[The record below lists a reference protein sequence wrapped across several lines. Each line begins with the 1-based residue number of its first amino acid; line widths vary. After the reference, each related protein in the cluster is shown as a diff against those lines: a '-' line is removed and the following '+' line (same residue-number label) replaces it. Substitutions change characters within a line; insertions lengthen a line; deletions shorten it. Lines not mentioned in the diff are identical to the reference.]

1 MTSLFYML
9 AVICV
14 LYCQESIYRLN
25 AVIPVMF
32 MAVALHQLLMP
43 TFKPP
48 AVATMTPEELEL
60 SEKVQKLKKTLLEND
75 D

>member
-1 MTSLFYML
+1 MSSLFYML

-25 AVIPVMF
+25 GVIPVMF

-43 TFKPP
+43 KFKPS
-48 AVATMTPEELEL
+48 VVTMTPAQIEL
-60 SEKVQKLKKTLLEND
+60 SEKVQKLKKSILGND